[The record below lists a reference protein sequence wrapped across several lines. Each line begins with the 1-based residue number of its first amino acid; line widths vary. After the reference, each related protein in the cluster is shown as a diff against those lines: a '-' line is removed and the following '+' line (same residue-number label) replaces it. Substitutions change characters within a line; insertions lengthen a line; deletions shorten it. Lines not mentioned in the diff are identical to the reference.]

1 MKTTQV
7 INTTLEQAG
16 IEIPV
21 VVNLSH
27 FEEQVNKIALQFR
40 QFRRVEDCLNLTD
53 KDARLV
59 GLASDGMLR
68 NETWET
74 LKPPRQRALLSAA
87 RAQLRTAVNDE
98 LESYGQYA
106 LLLVL
111 MAGFF
116 EDPFAYYRNSTLRA
130 DIAKLVEKPLSDD
143 YFGTVQQGVL
153 RYEIPDTHVEARLY
167 YLMQLSGVLNV
178 SALMRDILELVRQVR
193 EGERP
198 SDTFPALG
206 VESVLADSAGR
217 TEYLPD

>member
-7 INTTLEQAG
+7 INTTLDQAG
-16 IEIPV
+16 VTVPV

-40 QFRRVEDCLNLTD
+40 QFRKVEECLNMTD
-53 KDARLV
+53 KDTRLV
-59 GLASDGMLR
+59 QLASDGMLR
-68 NETWET
+68 SETWAT
-74 LKPPRQRALLSAA
+74 LKPARQRALLSAA
-87 RAQLRTAVNDE
+87 RAQLRTAVNEE

-116 EDPFAYYRNSTLRA
+116 EDPFAYYRNSTLRKE
-130 DIAKLVEKPLSDD
+130 IAELVEKPLGDD
-143 YFGTVQQGVL
+143 YFGTVEHGVL
-153 RYEIPDTHVEARLY
+153 RYEIPDTHIEARLY
-167 YLMQLSGVLNV
+167 YLMQLSGVLNI
-178 SALMRDILELVRQVR
+178 SGLMRDILELVRQVR

-206 VESVLADSAGR
+206 MASVLAGEDGR
-217 TEYLPD
+217 TEYLP